1 MGTDGLPFRIIEAPP
16 GALPDDS
23 ILILGPRPEPDDPHP
38 LDTLARTSMLIRNV
52 GAAPSHS
59 AVGGAEGQTQKIIEE
74 EERHG

>member
-1 MGTDGLPFRIIEAPP
+1 MPPEPPPTSTGLPFRIIEAPP

-52 GAAPSHS
+52 GVPRVAED
-59 AVGGAEGQTQKIIEE
+59 GGADGA
-74 EERHG
+74 